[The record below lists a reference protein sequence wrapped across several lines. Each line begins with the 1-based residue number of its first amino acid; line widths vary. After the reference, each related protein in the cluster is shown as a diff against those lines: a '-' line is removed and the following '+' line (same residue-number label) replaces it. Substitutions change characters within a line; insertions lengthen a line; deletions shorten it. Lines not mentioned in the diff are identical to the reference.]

1 MGSNVK
7 IIYPGELK
15 ENYLKQLKEI
25 VKQYDQL
32 FLVQKIANIIY
43 YRGDENEK

>member
-1 MGSNVK
+1 MVINVK

-25 VKQYDQL
+25 VKQYDYL
-32 FLVQKIANIIY
+32 FLV
-43 YRGDENEK
+43 